1 MKPKNKL
8 HDRAI
13 EINSKLRPITI
24 KQMNWAFESCLDN
37 NAVRSRKTLYC
48 LECGHSWKDEAF
60 LVSAVV
66 GCTCPNCSR
75 ELKLKSARNESA
87 YFAIITAKDGVQV
100 VRMIWA
106 QKNYY
111 KKSPTY
117 SWTSEVMRHF
127 IFPDGKVV
135 TMAKKVMGLSRYFD
149 QWVHDSDFEVRLSE
163 SYHAKL
169 RYDLG
174 PYKIYPER
182 TVIPELKR
190 NGFTGNF
197 HGFTPHKFFSLL
209 LSVPAAETLL
219 KARQI
224 GLLQHLT
231 HYPKDIEKYWRS
243 IRICIRNGY
252 FVKDASTWF
261 DHIKM
266 LEDFKKDLHSP
277 HYVCPVDL
285 KSAHDRWLE
294 KKRELKKREKHE
306 RIRQEI
312 EEAQIV
318 YEEQKKQFFGLQ
330 FTDKDISV
338 KVLEHVREFL
348 IEGEDLRHCVFESEY
363 YKKEDA
369 LVMSARIK
377 DKPIETIEISLTD
390 IKIIQARG
398 AGNKSTKYHSRIL
411 NLVNSNLPM
420 IQNRMSNA
428 VSV

>member
-1 MKPKNKL
+1 MKPKTKL

-13 EINSKLRPITI
+13 EISQKLRLITI

-37 NAVRSRKTLYC
+37 NAARSRKTLYC
-48 LECGHSWKDEAF
+48 LECGHSWKDEAV
-60 LVSAVV
+60 LISALV

-75 ELKLKSARNESA
+75 ELKLKSGRNESA

-100 VRMIWA
+100 VRMFWA

-135 TMAKKVMGLSRYFD
+135 TLSKKVQGLSRYYD
-149 QWVHDSDFEVRLSE
+149 QWVHNSELEVRSSE

-190 NGFTGNF
+190 NGFAGHF
-197 HGFTPHKFFSLL
+197 YDFTPHKFFSLL

-243 IRICIRNGY
+243 IRICMRNGY
-252 FVKDASTWF
+252 IVKDASTWF

-266 LEDFKKDLHSP
+266 LEYLKKDLHSP
-277 HYVCPVDL
+277 HYVCPVNL

-294 KKRELKKREKHE
+294 KKKELKKREKLE

-312 EEAQIV
+312 EEAQIE
-318 YEEQKKQFFGLQ
+318 YEEQKRRFFGLQ
-330 FTDKDISV
+330 FKDNKITV

-348 IEGEDLRHCVFESEY
+348 EEGEELSHCVFNSEY
-363 YKKEDA
+363 YKREDA
-369 LVMSARIK
+369 LVMSARIE
-377 DKPIETIEISLTD
+377 DKPVETIEISLTD

-398 AGNKSTKYHSRIL
+398 KGNKSTKHHSRIL
-411 NLVNSNLPM
+411 NLVNNNLHE
-420 IQNRMSNA
+420 ISAIMSN
-428 VSV
+428 